1 MFARTSS
8 RRTLARV
15 VPGGADR
22 SGAMAVTMSLI
33 MLAVVGLA
41 ALAIDGASAIS
52 AHTKLDFA
60 ADVGALAAL
69 RSAAAAYVKDPKTDL
84 RLAEIAGEQRF
95 IAQAGGIAGVSSVPV
110 VAAHVQRDGLLFS
123 ASVTYSAVYNT
134 QIAGALQS
142 FNAGVGNFATLPLGG
157 SASAQETAGA
167 YVDIYVLMD
176 VSNSMAIGATQD
188 ARNELIQ
195 KTTQYPLT
203 GAWNWTSCAFV
214 CHIKQPNANGFNSN
228 LATTMLWQRHSLLRF
243 ALIF

>member
-1 MFARTSS
+1 MLARTWS
-8 RRTLARV
+8 RGSLARV

-22 SGAMAVTMSLI
+22 RGAMAVTISLI

-41 ALAIDGASAIS
+41 ALAINGASAIS

-69 RSAAAAYVKDPKTDL
+69 RSAAEAYAKNPDPDPK
-84 RLAEIAGEQRF
+84 REWRAAELAGEQRF
-95 IAQAGGIAGVSSVPV
+95 TAQAGGITGVSSAPV
-110 VAAHVQRDGLLFS
+110 VTAHVERNGLLFS

-142 FNAGVGNFATLPLGG
+142 LNTGLGNIATLPLGG
-157 SASAQETAGA
+157 RASAQETAGA

-188 ARNELIQ
+188 ARNELLQ
-195 KTTQYPLT
+195 KTTQYPMT
-203 GAWNWTSCAFV
+203 GPWDWTSGWT
-214 CHIKQPNANGFNSN
+214 HQG
-228 LATTMLWQRHSLLRF
+228 HSVLP
-243 ALIF
+243 